1 MARTLPPLN
10 ALRAFEAAG
19 RHGSFTGAADELNVS
34 HSAISRHVRGLEKR
48 LGVQL
53 FRTRSRGVEL
63 TAEGARYLAA
73 LTPAFDDIAAASEVF
88 QAETEGKVTVNSDP
102 MFAERWLIP
111 RIGGFQDAHPK
122 IDLQLVA
129 SDRLANLD
137 QHEADMAVRFF
148 LQGDVGDRAVLLSD
162 TLVYPY
168 ASPKLW
174 QPGWGARDLLPMK
187 LLVDREGDPWTRWF
201 RKAGLAEGEIPSVR
215 RQWDAVLSLAAAI
228 AGRGVMLTNPEIVE
242 QEVADGRLVRCV
254 DIGLSAGAYGLVF
267 SEGARRRKAVRL
279 FADWLLDQAKDL
291 RCETGGGRNI
301 QPKS

>member
-1 MARTLPPLN
+1 MARILPPLN

-63 TAEGARYLAA
+63 TEDGARYLGA
-73 LTPAFDDIAAASEVF
+73 LTPAFDDIAAATEVF
-88 QAETEGKVTVNSDP
+88 QAETEGKVTINSDP
-102 MFAERWLIP
+102 MMAERWLIP
-111 RIGGFQDAHPK
+111 RIGAFQDAHPR
-122 IDLQLVA
+122 IDLRLVT
-129 SDRLANLD
+129 SDRLANLE

-148 LQGDVGDRAVLLSD
+148 LQDIWGDRTELLSNS
-162 TLVYPY
+162 LVYPY

-174 QPGWGARDLLPMK
+174 QDGLGVRDLLPMK
-187 LLVDREGDPWTRWF
+187 LLVDREGDPWGRWF
-201 RKAGLAEGEIPSVR
+201 RKAGLAEHEIPKVR

-228 AGRGVMLTNPEIVE
+228 AGRGVILTNPEIVE
-242 QEVADGRLVRCV
+242 QEAADGRLVRCV
-254 DIGLSAGAYGLVF
+254 DVGLSAGTYGLVF

-279 FADWLLDQAKDL
+279 FADWLLDQAAESRRPTEAD
-291 RCETGGGRNI
+291 EDI
-301 QPKS
+301 QPIS